1 MNVPHDIQSCGSKGN
16 QPASGIY
23 DGRFLYIVK
32 TEHCVRLPADALS
45 LPLIFLTLTTLI
57 LAVQLFF
64 FLSPCWWSH
73 AQLHGKCQHAENPH
87 AQLHGKRQRAENLNA
102 KCTGSVSTL
111 RIQMHNCTGSVS
123 TLRIQMH
130 SCTGSVSALRIQMH
144 SCTGSVCTLIVACM
158 QKNIQNWSWH
168 TYLIIKRE
176 FRENISTT
184 CNKFSDFRFADSWK
198 FFIQVTKYS
207 LKLQYFCARG
217 FSARWV
223 SNCMCARRVSAR
235 WESKCMYA
243 RRVSAHWDNWNQC
256 TFVYQQKIMHINT
269 TSTST
274 WSHVQSYLNVSS
286 IFENVILLKIVLLTK
301 YEFLYR
307 TIVILFCFDN

>member
-1 MNVPHDIQSCGSKGN
+1 
-16 QPASGIY
+16 
-23 DGRFLYIVK
+23 
-32 TEHCVRLPADALS
+32 
-45 LPLIFLTLTTLI
+45 
-57 LAVQLFF
+57 
-64 FLSPCWWSH
+64 
-73 AQLHGKCQHAENPH
+73 
-87 AQLHGKRQRAENLNA
+87 
-102 KCTGSVSTL
+102 
-111 RIQMHNCTGSVS
+111 MHNCTGSVS
-123 TLRIQMH
+123 MLRIQMH
-130 SCTGSVSALRIQMH
+130 SCTGSVSA
-144 SCTGSVCTLIVACM
+144 LIVACM